1 MGLFHCHVS
10 NVWFQSKNDS
20 SKDLCN
26 QSHQNVRMSALSH
39 RHPLRGSHTS
49 SRAPERKNMCETKE
63 VKIYSVMMCH
73 GENLQTMAVFL
84 RRSSSHPTFGNMVHG
99 SLSWAKASESCRM
112 ELLLLAKT
120 IKPPV
125 GASKRCA
132 GRAWTRGREAGE
144 VQGLWIRNLVETW
157 KKMMKNYVLKTCS
170 TKFANVKR
178 EASKFRVFEWLWSSI
193 YCTIW
198 LTQGQLSSVEN
209 VLIMVI
215 VRCNCNGLWGCPACI
230 MTISHT
236 YYYLYIYIGSTTSHA
251 YQQTTAD
258 LYPLC
263 IPYVFAGHWTLHP
276 SGRAPCWGHQMPG
289 LAPAVPTTRTWRSCL
304 PQLEDTNEITM
315 MFIGNRGKTNYIWRC
330 PKWGYLQIVQH

>member
-1 MGLFHCHVS
+1 
-10 NVWFQSKNDS
+10 
-20 SKDLCN
+20 
-26 QSHQNVRMSALSH
+26 MSALSH

-144 VQGLWIRNLVETW
+144 VQGLWIRNLVET
-157 KKMMKNYVLKTCS
+157 
-170 TKFANVKR
+170 
-178 EASKFRVFEWLWSSI
+178 
-193 YCTIW
+193 
-198 LTQGQLSSVEN
+198 
-209 VLIMVI
+209 
-215 VRCNCNGLWGCPACI
+215 
-230 MTISHT
+230 
-236 YYYLYIYIGSTTSHA
+236 
-251 YQQTTAD
+251 
-258 LYPLC
+258 
-263 IPYVFAGHWTLHP
+263 
-276 SGRAPCWGHQMPG
+276 
-289 LAPAVPTTRTWRSCL
+289 
-304 PQLEDTNEITM
+304 
-315 MFIGNRGKTNYIWRC
+315 
-330 PKWGYLQIVQH
+330 